1 MKQKKKKKERNQR
14 KKINDRLITDKIIR
28 YIRTLFEQQEDHD
41 KPKIVSNFYNNIYI
55 EYESNGDINRNLS
68 LDEYLNKIKPYLRDI
83 IIDLQISDTWKIQ
96 LTIAI
101 NFISSIDVE
110 KEHVI
115 HSRSDNI
122 KFTSYNDMNK
132 VVDKLFDLFS
142 AIYQVNLET
151 SMRGNDFIF
160 DSVQKM
166 YHKCHKLNFRR
177 GGSHIDYPDWIKQK
191 KPTINPKNKDD
202 KFLQYAVM
210 VALYYEEIKR
220 NSEGV
225 SNIKSFINK
234 YKRKRINFPS
244 KIDDWKTFKKNS
256 PTIAL
261 NILYIKER
269 EICPA
274 YISKINSDCE
284 KQIILLM
291 IPDE

>member
-110 KEHVI
+110 KEHVM

-122 KFTSYNDMNK
+122 
-132 VVDKLFDLFS
+132 
-142 AIYQVNLET
+142 NL
-151 SMRGNDFIF
+151 RLI
-160 DSVQKM
+160 
-166 YHKCHKLNFRR
+166 
-177 GGSHIDYPDWIKQK
+177 
-191 KPTINPKNKDD
+191 TI
-202 KFLQYAVM
+202 
-210 VALYYEEIKR
+210 
-220 NSEGV
+220 
-225 SNIKSFINK
+225 
-234 YKRKRINFPS
+234 
-244 KIDDWKTFKKNS
+244 
-256 PTIAL
+256 
-261 NILYIKER
+261 
-269 EICPA
+269 
-274 YISKINSDCE
+274 
-284 KQIILLM
+284 
-291 IPDE
+291 